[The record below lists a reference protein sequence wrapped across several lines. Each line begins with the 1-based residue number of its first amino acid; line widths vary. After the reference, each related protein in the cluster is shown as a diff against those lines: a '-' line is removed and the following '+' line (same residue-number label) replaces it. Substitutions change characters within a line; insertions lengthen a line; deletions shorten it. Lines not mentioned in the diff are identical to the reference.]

1 MGDQQAP
8 IGEVFYI
15 EGASSYK
22 YGSVPLTLWDTCFLT
37 SPAGVLYRRGT
48 RRRGTRR
55 RGTRRPVGYTT
66 NCHRITITLGIPPGC
81 VVTSKYGET
90 LARYNN

>member
-22 YGSVPLTLWDTCFLT
+22 YGSVPLNTESHHADQ
-37 SPAGVLYRRGT
+37 
-48 RRRGTRR
+48 
-55 RGTRRPVGYTT
+55 
-66 NCHRITITLGIPPGC
+66 
-81 VVTSKYGET
+81 
-90 LARYNN
+90 

>member
-22 YGSVPLTLWDTCFLT
+22 YGSVPLKKK
-37 SPAGVLYRRGT
+37 S
-48 RRRGTRR
+48 
-55 RGTRRPVGYTT
+55 
-66 NCHRITITLGIPPGC
+66 
-81 VVTSKYGET
+81 E
-90 LARYNN
+90 

>member
-22 YGSVPLTLWDTCFLT
+22 YGSVPLMPFSLT
-37 SPAGVLYRRGT
+37 ASD
-48 RRRGTRR
+48 
-55 RGTRRPVGYTT
+55 
-66 NCHRITITLGIPPGC
+66 
-81 VVTSKYGET
+81 
-90 LARYNN
+90 

>member
-22 YGSVPLTLWDTCFLT
+22 QDSGALNYSAHHTAGSNTQA
-37 SPAGVLYRRGT
+37 SYHHINYIR
-48 RRRGTRR
+48 
-55 RGTRRPVGYTT
+55 
-66 NCHRITITLGIPPGC
+66 
-81 VVTSKYGET
+81 
-90 LARYNN
+90 

>member
-22 YGSVPLTLWDTCFLT
+22 YGSVPLNEVVIHYQFLRYLI
-37 SPAGVLYRRGT
+37 V
-48 RRRGTRR
+48 
-55 RGTRRPVGYTT
+55 
-66 NCHRITITLGIPPGC
+66 NCISLLFISLRLQKSTVNFYHISFIWTVSL
-81 VVTSKYGET
+81 KKK
-90 LARYNN
+90 

>member
-22 YGSVPLTLWDTCFLT
+22 YGSVPL
-37 SPAGVLYRRGT
+37 SE
-48 RRRGTRR
+48 
-55 RGTRRPVGYTT
+55 
-66 NCHRITITLGIPPGC
+66 I
-81 VVTSKYGET
+81 
-90 LARYNN
+90 LAHFGAPNT

>member
-22 YGSVPLTLWDTCFLT
+22 KDSGALKGNSNKVAF
-37 SPAGVLYRRGT
+37 
-48 RRRGTRR
+48 
-55 RGTRRPVGYTT
+55 
-66 NCHRITITLGIPPGC
+66 
-81 VVTSKYGET
+81 
-90 LARYNN
+90 